1 MAGEQERV
9 MVVDDEETVRSLLQ
23 RTLEEAGYDVDTAA
37 NGEEA
42 LDRMS
47 QLSIGVVFLDVKMPG
62 MSGMEVLAKLTADWP
77 DTCVIMATA
86 VGDAQT
92 VVEAMKIGAYDYIT
106 KPFSRD
112 DVILKLRRA
121 LEKRD
126 LQLKNKRFMHE
137 LQQSVKGQ
145 SERMQSQFNEL
156 VSSLAREHKLLHE
169 LASRQPGGGKELLS
183 KLPPELQQPM
193 YSVEEFRDALI
204 RVLRGGK

>member
-1 MAGEQERV
+1 MAGEREKV
-9 MVVDDEETVRSLLQ
+9 LVVDDEETVRNLLQ

-47 QLSIGVVFLDVKMPG
+47 QLNIGVVFLDVKMPG
-62 MSGMEVLAKLTADWP
+62 MSGIEVLSKLTADWP

-86 VGDAQT
+86 VADAQT

-137 LQQSVKGQ
+137 LQKSVKEQ

-156 VSSLAREHKLLHE
+156 VSSLAREHRLLHE
-169 LASRQPGGGKELLS
+169 LAARHPESGKALLS
-183 KLPPELQQPM
+183 KLPLELQQPM
-193 YSVEEFRDALI
+193 YSVEDFRDALI

>member
-23 RTLEEAGYDVDTAA
+23 RILEEAGYDVDTAA

>member
-9 MVVDDEETVRSLLQ
+9 MVVDDEETVRSLLR
-23 RTLEEAGYDVDTAA
+23 RTLEEAGYDVVTAI

-42 LDRMS
+42 LDKMS

-62 MSGMEVLAKLTADWP
+62 MSGMEVLGKLTADWP

-86 VGDAQT
+86 VADAQT
-92 VVEAMKIGAYDYIT
+92 AVETMKMGAYDYIT

-112 DVILKLRRA
+112 DVMLKLRRA

-126 LQLKNKRFMHE
+126 LQLKNKRFLHE

-169 LASRQPGGGKELLS
+169 LAAGQPGGGKELLS
-183 KLPPELQQPM
+183 KLPMELREPK